1 MKPFA
6 KSNQKDTKID
16 PKIIKIPPKIDP
28 WRASGTP
35 WRPYLRQ
42 DPFMYPIWLHF
53 GPQMGPQNRP
63 KIGHFLDIF
72 LNDFLEPLF
81 HAFGLHLG
89 SQNDPK
95 KRPQREP
102 RPEHENN

>member
-1 MKPFA
+1 MI
-6 KSNQKDTKID
+6 N
-16 PKIIKIPPKIDP
+16 IPSKIDP

-35 WRPYLRQ
+35 WGPYLSQ
-42 DPFMYPIWLHF
+42 GWFLDHFWLHF
-53 GPQMGPQNRP
+53 GPQQGPQKRS
-63 KIGHFLDIF
+63 KIDHFLDLF

-95 KRPQREP
+95 LKPKRVQN
-102 RPEHENN
+102 ENLKIIDFAIIYYT